1 MLKEKRITKKPD
13 LTNLSKIKNTFLIN
27 SSQEIKLIKFLK
39 ELAIHNKRT
48 NLVGKSTLVNPWR
61 SHILDCIQ
69 VSPFIKNRNS
79 TILDM
84 GTGAGLPG
92 LVLAIIG
99 YKNVNLVDSNQKKI
113 NFVKYISKKLDI
125 SVKIFLSRIEK
136 LNNPRFDF
144 LISRALANLNKLF
157 IYSHKLTDKDTV
169 LIFLKGKKVKNEI
182 QEAKKIWSF
191 NNEIYPSQSDERGSV
206 LIIKNLKLK
215 T

>member
-1 MLKEKRITKKPD
+1 LRTLI
-13 LTNLSKIKNTFLIN
+13 KIRNTFSIN